1 MSNNGPMNS
10 CAIGMGA
17 GTSYGTLSGAT
28 NPHLTAGILNGGDY
42 DTGYVLAA
50 NLGGSN
56 SNPSHF
62 VAQTIKTHK
71 GSFKRV
77 GNCVRT

>member
-1 MSNNGPMNS
+1 MEPL
-10 CAIGMGA
+10 IL
-17 GTSYGTLSGAT
+17 TLQRVYST
-28 NPHLTAGILNGGDY
+28 GGDY